1 MSTISAHIIHGLCVS
16 LPFFLQHA
24 VYYKTAYLCKQN
36 HIIWVDRLEFA
47 YKMDFSSDSS
57 QSNRV
62 VGIGI
67 YKLHFSQVL
76 QFIRM
81 PISFMRSFY
90 CVWIWSNVSRFCW
103 KKQSLSTK
111 SWFDNNKR
119 EMHILGD
126 FFTFRLNR

>member
-47 YKMDFSSDSS
+47 YKMDFSSDSF

-67 YKLHFSQVL
+67 YNYNCIFLKFYSSSECQFHSCGHFTACKFGAMFHDFVEKNNRYL
-76 QFIRM
+76 QSLGLIIIKERCTFWVI
-81 PISFMRSFY
+81 F
-90 CVWIWSNVSRFCW
+90 SRF
-103 KKQSLSTK
+103 
-111 SWFDNNKR
+111 D
-119 EMHILGD
+119 
-126 FFTFRLNR
+126 